1 MIKEIIATGVDANAA
16 IESGALLLGL
26 PREEVQF
33 EIIDLPRKG
42 GFLGLKKLPA
52 KVRVWVELP
61 DEKPARSEKPR
72 RQEAPKKE
80 QKAENKPTAPKAEKP
95 ARSEKPAP
103 RVEKPIRVE
112 AEKPAPVEI
121 EPTGEVRAKVE
132 KAAAY
137 VTEIL
142 KAMGLTDFTL
152 TPRYYEENVRLQL
165 AGEQIG
171 GVIGRRG
178 ETLDAIQYLAS
189 LVANRGEGE
198 YIRLSIDSGNYREKR
213 ARTLEALARKLA
225 NQAVRTGRSIT
236 LEPMNPYE
244 RRIIHGAVSTV
255 KGATSSS
262 TGVEPN
268 RRVVI
273 SSTVPPTG
281 GKEGSRE
288 GGRGGRNGRG
298 GNRRGNGG
306 RGNGGE
312 RRRPIAPAETGAE
325 REHAAAVIILPQRR
339 ERVRGELSGSIAR
352 KRKRHGL
359 VVFHGAYAP
368 DRFRHAE
375 IYEPR
380 ARAHRRARAEIRR
393 AGIPDA
399 SADDEE
405 LSVIALVRFGSAPR
419 HGHAA
424 AIPVYAHGL
433 RHIPVHGFHPL
444 R

>member
-1 MIKEIIATGVDANAA
+1 MIKEIVATGADANAA

-26 PREEVQF
+26 PRDEVQF

-52 KVRVWVELP
+52 KVRVWAELP

-72 RQEAPKKE
+72 RQEAPRK
-80 QKAENKPTAPKAEKP
+80 ENKPPRAERAEKP
-95 ARSEKPAP
+95 ARPEKPVKTEKPEKSEKPRAIEE
-103 RVEKPIRVE
+103 EK
-112 AEKPAPVEI
+112 AAPVEI
-121 EPTGEVRAKVE
+121 EPTDEVRAKVE

-137 VTEIL
+137 VSEIL
-142 KAMGLTDFTL
+142 TAMGIAEFTL

-165 AGEQIG
+165 SGEQIG

-281 GKEGSRE
+281 GKDGSCS
-288 GGRGGRNGRG
+288 GGRGRNNN
-298 GNRRGNGG
+298 NRRGNP
-306 RGNGGE
+306 GNRSERRNDGE
-312 RRRPIAPAETGAE
+312 RRSRPAGERRPRLEDPPAIGGP
-325 REHAAAVIILPQRR
+325 VRR
-339 ERVRGELSGSIAR
+339 EQPETAPKAEKSSVEQEILSANTG
-352 KRKRHGL
+352 KRYGKI
-359 VVFHGAYAP
+359 
-368 DRFRHAE
+368 D
-375 IYEPR
+375 I
-380 ARAHRRARAEIRR
+380 
-393 AGIPDA
+393 
-399 SADDEE
+399 
-405 LSVIALVRFGSAPR
+405 
-419 HGHAA
+419 
-424 AIPVYAHGL
+424 
-433 RHIPVHGFHPL
+433 
-444 R
+444 

>member
-52 KVRVWVELP
+52 KVRVWVELL

-80 QKAENKPTAPKAEKP
+80 QKAENKPAAPKAEKP

-306 RGNGGE
+306 RGNPLSAAPSAGSRPKPPPRAKRALWSRRSSPRIPASATVKLISNPHKRPPDLSGGLS
-312 RRRPIAPAETGAE
+312 RPNHTLC
-325 REHAAAVIILPQRR
+325 REKVPHPQRP
-339 ERVRGELSGSIAR
+339 S
-352 KRKRHGL
+352 KH
-359 VVFHGAYAP
+359 AYPAWGCFSMKKSNP
-368 DRFRHAE
+368 L
-375 IYEPR
+375 
-380 ARAHRRARAEIRR
+380 RRAPPANSSPSPHRN
-393 AGIPDA
+393 GIK
-399 SADDEE
+399 AD
-405 LSVIALVRFGSAPR
+405 
-419 HGHAA
+419 
-424 AIPVYAHGL
+424 
-433 RHIPVHGFHPL
+433 
-444 R
+444 

>member
-80 QKAENKPTAPKAEKP
+80 QKAENKPAAPKAEKP

-103 RVEKPIRVE
+103 RAEKAEKPERQSRVEKPVKTE

-121 EPTGEVRAKVE
+121 EPTEEVRAKVE

-244 RRIIHGAVSTV
+244 RRIIHGAVSSV

-281 GKEGSRE
+281 GKEGTRE
-288 GGRGGRNGRG
+288 GGRGSRNGRG

-312 RRRPIAPAETGAE
+312 RRNDGERRSRPAGERRPRLEDPPAIGGP
-325 REHAAAVIILPQRR
+325 VRR
-339 ERVRGELSGSIAR
+339 EQAENAPKSEKSAVEQEILSANTG
-352 KRKRHGL
+352 KRYGKI
-359 VVFHGAYAP
+359 
-368 DRFRHAE
+368 D
-375 IYEPR
+375 I
-380 ARAHRRARAEIRR
+380 
-393 AGIPDA
+393 
-399 SADDEE
+399 
-405 LSVIALVRFGSAPR
+405 
-419 HGHAA
+419 
-424 AIPVYAHGL
+424 
-433 RHIPVHGFHPL
+433 
-444 R
+444 

>member
-61 DEKPARSEKPR
+61 DEKPARAEKTEKPR

-80 QKAENKPTAPKAEKP
+80 QKPAAPKAERSEKPARTEKTEKPAPKAEK
-95 ARSEKPAP
+95 AEKQPKAERPP
-103 RVEKPIRVE
+103 RPEKVEKVE
-112 AEKPAPVEI
+112 KAEKPAAEPKPVLVEV
-121 EPTGEVRAKVE
+121 EPTEEVRAKVE

-142 KAMGLTDFTL
+142 GAMGLSNFTV

-165 AGEQIG
+165 TGEQIG
-171 GVIGRRG
+171 SVIGRRG

-198 YIRLSIDSGNYREKR
+198 YSRLSIDSGNYREKR

-225 NQAVRTGRSIT
+225 NQAVRTGRSVT

-244 RRIIHGAVSTV
+244 RRIIHGAVSSV

-273 SSTVPPTG
+273 SSTVAPAG
-281 GKEGSRE
+281 GKEGGKE
-288 GGRGGRNGRG
+288 GGRGGRGRG

-306 RGNGGE
+306 NGGRSNGGE
-312 RRRPIAPAETGAE
+312 RRSRPAGERRPRLEDPPAIGGP
-325 REHAAAVIILPQRR
+325 VRR
-339 ERVRGELSGSIAR
+339 EPQPETAPKAEKSTVEQEILSANTG
-352 KRKRHGL
+352 KRYGKI
-359 VVFHGAYAP
+359 
-368 DRFRHAE
+368 D
-375 IYEPR
+375 I
-380 ARAHRRARAEIRR
+380 
-393 AGIPDA
+393 
-399 SADDEE
+399 
-405 LSVIALVRFGSAPR
+405 
-419 HGHAA
+419 
-424 AIPVYAHGL
+424 
-433 RHIPVHGFHPL
+433 
-444 R
+444 

>member
-61 DEKPARSEKPR
+61 DEKPARTEKTEKPR

-80 QKAENKPTAPKAEKP
+80 QKPAAPKAERSEKPARTEKTEKPAPKAEK
-95 ARSEKPAP
+95 AEKQPKAERPP
-103 RVEKPIRVE
+103 RPEKVEKVE
-112 AEKPAPVEI
+112 KAEKPAAEPKPVLVEV
-121 EPTGEVRAKVE
+121 EPTEEVRAKVE

-142 KAMGLTDFTL
+142 GAMGLSNFTV

-165 AGEQIG
+165 TGEQIG
-171 GVIGRRG
+171 SVIGRRG

-225 NQAVRTGRSIT
+225 NQAVRTGRSVT

-244 RRIIHGAVSTV
+244 RRIIHGAVSSV

-273 SSTVPPTG
+273 SSTVAPAG
-281 GKEGSRE
+281 GKEGGKE
-288 GGRGGRNGRG
+288 GGRGGRGRG

-306 RGNGGE
+306 NSGRSNGGE
-312 RRRPIAPAETGAE
+312 RRSRPAGERRPRLEDPPAIGGP
-325 REHAAAVIILPQRR
+325 VRR
-339 ERVRGELSGSIAR
+339 ELQPETAPKAEKSTVEQEILSANTG
-352 KRKRHGL
+352 KRYGKI
-359 VVFHGAYAP
+359 
-368 DRFRHAE
+368 D
-375 IYEPR
+375 I
-380 ARAHRRARAEIRR
+380 
-393 AGIPDA
+393 
-399 SADDEE
+399 
-405 LSVIALVRFGSAPR
+405 
-419 HGHAA
+419 
-424 AIPVYAHGL
+424 
-433 RHIPVHGFHPL
+433 
-444 R
+444 

>member
-72 RQEAPKKE
+72 RQEAPRK
-80 QKAENKPTAPKAEKP
+80 ENKPPKAERAEKP
-95 ARSEKPAP
+95 ARPEKPVKTEKPEKSEKPRAI
-103 RVEKPIRVE
+103 EE
-112 AEKPAPVEI
+112 EKPAPVEI

-306 RGNGGE
+306 RGNGGRGNGGE
-312 RRRPIAPAETGAE
+312 RRSRPAGERRPRLEDPPAIGGPVRREQAETAPKSE
-325 REHAAAVIILPQRR
+325 KSAVEQEILSANT
-339 ERVRGELSGSIAR
+339 G
-352 KRKRHGL
+352 KRYGKI
-359 VVFHGAYAP
+359 
-368 DRFRHAE
+368 D
-375 IYEPR
+375 I
-380 ARAHRRARAEIRR
+380 
-393 AGIPDA
+393 
-399 SADDEE
+399 
-405 LSVIALVRFGSAPR
+405 
-419 HGHAA
+419 
-424 AIPVYAHGL
+424 
-433 RHIPVHGFHPL
+433 
-444 R
+444 

>member
-72 RQEAPKKE
+72 RQEAPRK
-80 QKAENKPTAPKAEKP
+80 ENKPPRAERAEKP
-95 ARSEKPAP
+95 ARPEKPVKTEKPEKSEKPRAIEE
-103 RVEKPIRVE
+103 EK
-112 AEKPAPVEI
+112 AAPVEI
-121 EPTGEVRAKVE
+121 EPTDEVRAKVE

-306 RGNGGE
+306 RGNGGRGNGGE
-312 RRRPIAPAETGAE
+312 RRSRPAGERRPRLEDPPAIGGPVRREQAETAPKSE
-325 REHAAAVIILPQRR
+325 KSAVEQEILSANT
-339 ERVRGELSGSIAR
+339 G
-352 KRKRHGL
+352 KRYGKI
-359 VVFHGAYAP
+359 
-368 DRFRHAE
+368 D
-375 IYEPR
+375 I
-380 ARAHRRARAEIRR
+380 
-393 AGIPDA
+393 
-399 SADDEE
+399 
-405 LSVIALVRFGSAPR
+405 
-419 HGHAA
+419 
-424 AIPVYAHGL
+424 
-433 RHIPVHGFHPL
+433 
-444 R
+444 

>member
-80 QKAENKPTAPKAEKP
+80 QKAENKPAAPKAEKP

-103 RVEKPIRVE
+103 RAEKAEKPERQSRAEKPVKTE

-121 EPTGEVRAKVE
+121 EPTEEVRAKVE

-244 RRIIHGAVSTV
+244 RRIIHGAVSSV

-306 RGNGGE
+306 RSNGGE
-312 RRRPIAPAETGAE
+312 RRNDGERRSRPAGERRPRLEDPPAIGGPVRREQAETAPKSE
-325 REHAAAVIILPQRR
+325 KSAVEQ
-339 ERVRGELSGSIAR
+339 EVLSANTG
-352 KRKRHGL
+352 KRYGKI
-359 VVFHGAYAP
+359 
-368 DRFRHAE
+368 D
-375 IYEPR
+375 I
-380 ARAHRRARAEIRR
+380 
-393 AGIPDA
+393 
-399 SADDEE
+399 
-405 LSVIALVRFGSAPR
+405 
-419 HGHAA
+419 
-424 AIPVYAHGL
+424 
-433 RHIPVHGFHPL
+433 
-444 R
+444 

>member
-26 PREEVQF
+26 PRDEVQF

-72 RQEAPKKE
+72 RQEAPRK
-80 QKAENKPTAPKAEKP
+80 ENKPPRAERAEKP
-95 ARSEKPAP
+95 ARPEKPVKTEKPEKSEKPRAI
-103 RVEKPIRVE
+103 EE
-112 AEKPAPVEI
+112 EKPAPVEI

-306 RGNGGE
+306 RGNGGRGNGGE
-312 RRRPIAPAETGAE
+312 RRSRPAGERRPRLEDPPAIGGPVRREQAETAPKSE
-325 REHAAAVIILPQRR
+325 KSAVEQEILSANT
-339 ERVRGELSGSIAR
+339 G
-352 KRKRHGL
+352 KRYGKI
-359 VVFHGAYAP
+359 
-368 DRFRHAE
+368 D
-375 IYEPR
+375 I
-380 ARAHRRARAEIRR
+380 
-393 AGIPDA
+393 
-399 SADDEE
+399 
-405 LSVIALVRFGSAPR
+405 
-419 HGHAA
+419 
-424 AIPVYAHGL
+424 
-433 RHIPVHGFHPL
+433 
-444 R
+444 

>member
-61 DEKPARSEKPR
+61 DEKPARAEKTEKPR

-80 QKAENKPTAPKAEKP
+80 QKPAAPKAERSEKPARTEKTEKPAPKAEKAEKQP
-95 ARSEKPAP
+95 KAERPPRPEKVEKVEKTEKPVAEP
-103 RVEKPIRVE
+103 KPVLVEV
-112 AEKPAPVEI
+112 
-121 EPTGEVRAKVE
+121 EPTEEVRAKVE

-142 KAMGLTDFTL
+142 GAMGLSNFTV

-165 AGEQIG
+165 TGEQIG
-171 GVIGRRG
+171 SVIGRRG

-225 NQAVRTGRSIT
+225 NQAVRTGRSVT

-244 RRIIHGAVSTV
+244 RRIIHGAVSSV

-273 SSTVPPTG
+273 SSTVAPAG
-281 GKEGSRE
+281 GKEGGKE
-288 GGRGGRNGRG
+288 GGRGGRGRG

-306 RGNGGE
+306 ERRSRPAGE
-312 RRRPIAPAETGAE
+312 RRPRLEDPPAIGGP
-325 REHAAAVIILPQRR
+325 VRR
-339 ERVRGELSGSIAR
+339 EPQPETAPKAEKSTVEQEILSANTG
-352 KRKRHGL
+352 KRYGKI
-359 VVFHGAYAP
+359 
-368 DRFRHAE
+368 D
-375 IYEPR
+375 I
-380 ARAHRRARAEIRR
+380 
-393 AGIPDA
+393 
-399 SADDEE
+399 
-405 LSVIALVRFGSAPR
+405 
-419 HGHAA
+419 
-424 AIPVYAHGL
+424 
-433 RHIPVHGFHPL
+433 
-444 R
+444 

>member
-61 DEKPARSEKPR
+61 DEKPARAEKTEKPR

-80 QKAENKPTAPKAEKP
+80 QKPAAPKAERSEKPARTEKTEKPAPKAEK
-95 ARSEKPAP
+95 AEKQPKAERPP
-103 RVEKPIRVE
+103 RPEKVEKVE
-112 AEKPAPVEI
+112 KAEKPAAEPKPVLVEV
-121 EPTGEVRAKVE
+121 EPTEEVRAKVE

-142 KAMGLTDFTL
+142 GAMGLSNFTV

-165 AGEQIG
+165 TGEQIG
-171 GVIGRRG
+171 SIIGRRG

-225 NQAVRTGRSIT
+225 NQAVRTGRSVT

-244 RRIIHGAVSTV
+244 RRIIHGAVSSV
-255 KGATSSS
+255 KGATRSS

-273 SSTVPPTG
+273 SSTVAPAG
-281 GKEGSRE
+281 GKEGGKE
-288 GGRGGRNGRG
+288 GGRGGRGRG

-306 RGNGGE
+306 RSNGGE
-312 RRRPIAPAETGAE
+312 RRSRPAGERRPRLEDPPAIGGP
-325 REHAAAVIILPQRR
+325 VRR
-339 ERVRGELSGSIAR
+339 EPQPETAPKAEKSTVEQEILSANTG
-352 KRKRHGL
+352 KRYGKI
-359 VVFHGAYAP
+359 
-368 DRFRHAE
+368 D
-375 IYEPR
+375 I
-380 ARAHRRARAEIRR
+380 
-393 AGIPDA
+393 
-399 SADDEE
+399 
-405 LSVIALVRFGSAPR
+405 
-419 HGHAA
+419 
-424 AIPVYAHGL
+424 
-433 RHIPVHGFHPL
+433 
-444 R
+444 

>member
-61 DEKPARSEKPR
+61 DEKPARAEKTEKPR

-80 QKAENKPTAPKAEKP
+80 QKPAAPKAERSEKPARTEKTEKPAPKAEK
-95 ARSEKPAP
+95 AEKQPKAERPP
-103 RVEKPIRVE
+103 RPEKVEKVE
-112 AEKPAPVEI
+112 KAEKPAAEPKPVLVEV
-121 EPTGEVRAKVE
+121 EPTEEVRAKVE

-142 KAMGLTDFTL
+142 GAMGLSNFTV

-165 AGEQIG
+165 TGEQIG
-171 GVIGRRG
+171 SVIGRRG

-225 NQAVRTGRSIT
+225 NQAVRTGRSVT

-244 RRIIHGAVSTV
+244 RRIIHGAVSSV

-273 SSTVPPTG
+273 SSTVAPAG
-281 GKEGSRE
+281 GKEGGKE
-288 GGRGGRNGRG
+288 GGRGGRGRG

-306 RGNGGE
+306 RSNGGE
-312 RRRPIAPAETGAE
+312 RRSRPAGERRPRLEDPPAIGGP
-325 REHAAAVIILPQRR
+325 VRR
-339 ERVRGELSGSIAR
+339 EPQPETAPKAEKSTVEQEILSANTG
-352 KRKRHGL
+352 KRYGKI
-359 VVFHGAYAP
+359 
-368 DRFRHAE
+368 D
-375 IYEPR
+375 I
-380 ARAHRRARAEIRR
+380 
-393 AGIPDA
+393 
-399 SADDEE
+399 
-405 LSVIALVRFGSAPR
+405 
-419 HGHAA
+419 
-424 AIPVYAHGL
+424 
-433 RHIPVHGFHPL
+433 
-444 R
+444 

>member
-1 MIKEIIATGVDANAA
+1 MIKEIIATGADANAA

-26 PREEVQF
+26 PRDEVQF

-52 KVRVWVELP
+52 KVRVWAELP
-61 DEKPARSEKPR
+61 DEKPAKSEKPR

-80 QKAENKPTAPKAEKP
+80 NKPEAKPAPRAERPEKPVKTEKPAAPKREKAEKP
-95 ARSEKPAP
+95 EKAEKQPREEKPAL
-103 RVEKPIRVE
+103 
-112 AEKPAPVEI
+112 VEI
-121 EPTGEVRAKVE
+121 EPTAEVRPKVE

-142 KAMGLTDFTL
+142 TAMGLSDFTV

-171 GVIGRRG
+171 SVIGRRG
-178 ETLDAIQYLAS
+178 ETLDAIQYLTS
-189 LVANRGEGE
+189 LVANRGEGD

-255 KGATSSS
+255 KGAVSSS

-281 GKEGSRE
+281 GKEGSRS
-288 GGRGGRNGRG
+288 GRGGRG

-306 RGNGGE
+306 RNNAEHRNDGE
-312 RRRPIAPAETGAE
+312 RRPRPAGERRPRLEDPPAIGGP
-325 REHAAAVIILPQRR
+325 VRR
-339 ERVRGELSGSIAR
+339 EQTPETAPKTEKSTVEQEILSANTG
-352 KRKRHGL
+352 KRYGKI
-359 VVFHGAYAP
+359 
-368 DRFRHAE
+368 D
-375 IYEPR
+375 I
-380 ARAHRRARAEIRR
+380 
-393 AGIPDA
+393 
-399 SADDEE
+399 
-405 LSVIALVRFGSAPR
+405 
-419 HGHAA
+419 
-424 AIPVYAHGL
+424 
-433 RHIPVHGFHPL
+433 
-444 R
+444 

>member
-1 MIKEIIATGVDANAA
+1 MIKEIVATGADANAA

-26 PREEVQF
+26 PRDEVQF

-52 KVRVWVELP
+52 KVRVWAELP

-72 RQEAPKKE
+72 RQEAPRK
-80 QKAENKPTAPKAEKP
+80 ENKPPRAERAEKS
-95 ARSEKPAP
+95 ARPEKPVKTEKPEKSEKPRAIEE
-103 RVEKPIRVE
+103 EK
-112 AEKPAPVEI
+112 AAPVEI
-121 EPTGEVRAKVE
+121 VPTDEVRAKVE

-137 VTEIL
+137 VSEIL
-142 KAMGLTDFTL
+142 TAMGIAEFTL

-165 AGEQIG
+165 SGEQIG

-244 RRIIHGAVSTV
+244 RRIIHGAVSSV

-281 GKEGSRE
+281 GKDGSRS
-288 GGRGGRNGRG
+288 GGRGRNNN
-298 GNRRGNGG
+298 NRRGNPN
-306 RGNGGE
+306 RSERRNDGE
-312 RRRPIAPAETGAE
+312 RRSRPAGERRPRLEDPPAIGGP
-325 REHAAAVIILPQRR
+325 VRR
-339 ERVRGELSGSIAR
+339 EQPETAPKAEKSSVEQEILSANTG
-352 KRKRHGL
+352 KRYGKI
-359 VVFHGAYAP
+359 
-368 DRFRHAE
+368 D
-375 IYEPR
+375 I
-380 ARAHRRARAEIRR
+380 
-393 AGIPDA
+393 
-399 SADDEE
+399 
-405 LSVIALVRFGSAPR
+405 
-419 HGHAA
+419 
-424 AIPVYAHGL
+424 
-433 RHIPVHGFHPL
+433 
-444 R
+444 

>member
-1 MIKEIIATGVDANAA
+1 MIKEIIATGADANAA

-26 PREEVQF
+26 PRDEVQF

-52 KVRVWVELP
+52 KVRVWAELP
-61 DEKPARSEKPR
+61 DEKPAKSEKPR

-80 QKAENKPTAPKAEKP
+80 NKPEA
-95 ARSEKPAP
+95 KPAP
-103 RVEKPIRVE
+103 RAERPEKPVKTEKPAAPKRE
-112 AEKPAPVEI
+112 KAEKAEKAEKQPREEKPAPVEI
-121 EPTGEVRAKVE
+121 EPTAEVRAKVE

-142 KAMGLTDFTL
+142 TAMGLSDFTV

-171 GVIGRRG
+171 SVIGRRG
-178 ETLDAIQYLAS
+178 ETLDAIQYLTS
-189 LVANRGEGE
+189 LVANRGEGD

-255 KGATSSS
+255 KGAVSSS

-281 GKEGSRE
+281 GKEGSRS
-288 GGRGGRNGRG
+288 GRGGRG

-306 RGNGGE
+306 RNNAEHRNDGE
-312 RRRPIAPAETGAE
+312 RRSRPAGERRPRLEDPPAIGGP
-325 REHAAAVIILPQRR
+325 VRR
-339 ERVRGELSGSIAR
+339 EQTPETAPKTEKSTVEQEILSANTG
-352 KRKRHGL
+352 KRYGKI
-359 VVFHGAYAP
+359 
-368 DRFRHAE
+368 D
-375 IYEPR
+375 I
-380 ARAHRRARAEIRR
+380 
-393 AGIPDA
+393 
-399 SADDEE
+399 
-405 LSVIALVRFGSAPR
+405 
-419 HGHAA
+419 
-424 AIPVYAHGL
+424 
-433 RHIPVHGFHPL
+433 
-444 R
+444 

>member
-1 MIKEIIATGVDANAA
+1 MIKEIVATGADANAA

-26 PREEVQF
+26 PRDEVQF

-52 KVRVWVELP
+52 KVRVWAELP

-72 RQEAPKKE
+72 RQEAPRK
-80 QKAENKPTAPKAEKP
+80 ENKPPKAERAEKP
-95 ARSEKPAP
+95 ARPEKPVKTEKPEKSEKPRAIEE
-103 RVEKPIRVE
+103 EK
-112 AEKPAPVEI
+112 AAPVEI
-121 EPTGEVRAKVE
+121 EPTDEVRAKVE

-137 VTEIL
+137 VSEIL
-142 KAMGLTDFTL
+142 TAMGIAEFTL
-152 TPRYYEENVRLQL
+152 TPCYYEENVRLQL
-165 AGEQIG
+165 SGEQIG

-244 RRIIHGAVSTV
+244 RRIIHGAVSSV

-281 GKEGSRE
+281 GRDGSRS
-288 GGRGGRNGRG
+288 GGRGRNNN
-298 GNRRGNGG
+298 NRRGNPN
-306 RGNGGE
+306 RSERRNDGE
-312 RRRPIAPAETGAE
+312 RRSRPAGERRPRLEDPPAIGGP
-325 REHAAAVIILPQRR
+325 VRR
-339 ERVRGELSGSIAR
+339 EQPETAPKAEKSSVEQEILSANTG
-352 KRKRHGL
+352 KRYGKI
-359 VVFHGAYAP
+359 
-368 DRFRHAE
+368 D
-375 IYEPR
+375 I
-380 ARAHRRARAEIRR
+380 
-393 AGIPDA
+393 
-399 SADDEE
+399 
-405 LSVIALVRFGSAPR
+405 
-419 HGHAA
+419 
-424 AIPVYAHGL
+424 
-433 RHIPVHGFHPL
+433 
-444 R
+444 

>member
-1 MIKEIIATGVDANAA
+1 MIKEIVATGADANAA

-26 PREEVQF
+26 PRDEVQF

-52 KVRVWVELP
+52 KVRVWAELP

-72 RQEAPKKE
+72 RQEAPRK
-80 QKAENKPTAPKAEKP
+80 ENKSPRAERAEKP
-95 ARSEKPAP
+95 ARPEKPGKTEKPEKSEKPRAIEE
-103 RVEKPIRVE
+103 EK
-112 AEKPAPVEI
+112 AAPVEI
-121 EPTGEVRAKVE
+121 EPTDEVRAKVE

-137 VTEIL
+137 VSEIL
-142 KAMGLTDFTL
+142 TAMGIAEFTL

-165 AGEQIG
+165 SGEQIG

-281 GKEGSRE
+281 GKDGSRS
-288 GGRGGRNGRG
+288 GGRGRNNN
-298 GNRRGNGG
+298 NRRGNP
-306 RGNGGE
+306 GNRSERRNDGE
-312 RRRPIAPAETGAE
+312 RRSRPAGERRPRLEDPPAIGGP
-325 REHAAAVIILPQRR
+325 VRR
-339 ERVRGELSGSIAR
+339 EQPETAPKAEKSSVEQEILSANTG
-352 KRKRHGL
+352 KRYGKI
-359 VVFHGAYAP
+359 
-368 DRFRHAE
+368 D
-375 IYEPR
+375 I
-380 ARAHRRARAEIRR
+380 
-393 AGIPDA
+393 
-399 SADDEE
+399 
-405 LSVIALVRFGSAPR
+405 
-419 HGHAA
+419 
-424 AIPVYAHGL
+424 
-433 RHIPVHGFHPL
+433 
-444 R
+444 

>member
-1 MIKEIIATGVDANAA
+1 MIKEIVATGADANAA

-26 PREEVQF
+26 PRDEVQF

-52 KVRVWVELP
+52 KVRVWAELP

-72 RQEAPKKE
+72 RQEAPRK
-80 QKAENKPTAPKAEKP
+80 ENKPPRAERAEKP
-95 ARSEKPAP
+95 ARPEKSVKTEKPEKSEKPRAIEE
-103 RVEKPIRVE
+103 EK
-112 AEKPAPVEI
+112 AAPVEI
-121 EPTGEVRAKVE
+121 EPTDEVRAKVE

-137 VTEIL
+137 VSEIL
-142 KAMGLTDFTL
+142 TAMGIAEFTL

-165 AGEQIG
+165 SGEQIG

-281 GKEGSRE
+281 GKDSSRS
-288 GGRGGRNGRG
+288 GGRGRNN
-298 GNRRGNGG
+298 NRRGNP
-306 RGNGGE
+306 GNRSERRNDGE
-312 RRRPIAPAETGAE
+312 RRSRPAGERRPRLEDPPAIGGP
-325 REHAAAVIILPQRR
+325 VRR
-339 ERVRGELSGSIAR
+339 EQPETAPKAEKSSVEQEILSANTG
-352 KRKRHGL
+352 KRYGKI
-359 VVFHGAYAP
+359 
-368 DRFRHAE
+368 D
-375 IYEPR
+375 I
-380 ARAHRRARAEIRR
+380 
-393 AGIPDA
+393 
-399 SADDEE
+399 
-405 LSVIALVRFGSAPR
+405 
-419 HGHAA
+419 
-424 AIPVYAHGL
+424 
-433 RHIPVHGFHPL
+433 
-444 R
+444 

>member
-61 DEKPARSEKPR
+61 DEKPARAEKTEKPR

-80 QKAENKPTAPKAEKP
+80 QKPAAPKAERSEKPARTEKTEKPAPKAEK
-95 ARSEKPAP
+95 AEKQPKAERPP
-103 RVEKPIRVE
+103 RPEKVEKVE
-112 AEKPAPVEI
+112 KAEKPVAEPKPVLVEV
-121 EPTGEVRAKVE
+121 EPTEEVRAKVE

-142 KAMGLTDFTL
+142 GAMGLSNFTV

-165 AGEQIG
+165 TGEQIG
-171 GVIGRRG
+171 SVIGRRG

-225 NQAVRTGRSIT
+225 NQAVRTGRSVT

-244 RRIIHGAVSTV
+244 RRIIHGAVSSV

-273 SSTVPPTG
+273 SSTVAPAG
-281 GKEGSRE
+281 GKEGGKE
-288 GGRGGRNGRG
+288 GGRGGRGRG

-306 RGNGGE
+306 RSNGGE
-312 RRRPIAPAETGAE
+312 RRSRPAGERRPRLEDPPAIGGP
-325 REHAAAVIILPQRR
+325 VRR
-339 ERVRGELSGSIAR
+339 EPQPETAPKAEKSTVEQEILSANTG
-352 KRKRHGL
+352 KRYGKI
-359 VVFHGAYAP
+359 
-368 DRFRHAE
+368 D
-375 IYEPR
+375 I
-380 ARAHRRARAEIRR
+380 
-393 AGIPDA
+393 
-399 SADDEE
+399 
-405 LSVIALVRFGSAPR
+405 
-419 HGHAA
+419 
-424 AIPVYAHGL
+424 
-433 RHIPVHGFHPL
+433 
-444 R
+444 

>member
-1 MIKEIIATGVDANAA
+1 MIKEIIATGADANAA

-26 PREEVQF
+26 PRDEVQF

-52 KVRVWVELP
+52 KVRVWAELP
-61 DEKPARSEKPR
+61 DEKPAKSEKPR

-80 QKAENKPTAPKAEKP
+80 NKPEAKPAPRAERPEKPVKTEKPAAPKREKAEKP
-95 ARSEKPAP
+95 EKAEKQPREEKPAL
-103 RVEKPIRVE
+103 
-112 AEKPAPVEI
+112 VEI
-121 EPTGEVRAKVE
+121 EPTAEVRAKVE

-142 KAMGLTDFTL
+142 TAMGLSDFTV

-171 GVIGRRG
+171 SVIGRRG
-178 ETLDAIQYLAS
+178 ETLDAIQYLTS
-189 LVANRGEGE
+189 LVANRGEGD

-255 KGATSSS
+255 KGAVSSS

-281 GKEGSRE
+281 GKEGSRS
-288 GGRGGRNGRG
+288 GRGGRG

-306 RGNGGE
+306 RNNVEHRNDGE
-312 RRRPIAPAETGAE
+312 RRSRPAGERRPRLEDPPAIGGP
-325 REHAAAVIILPQRR
+325 VRR
-339 ERVRGELSGSIAR
+339 EQTPETAPKTEKSTVEQEILSANTG
-352 KRKRHGL
+352 KRYGKI
-359 VVFHGAYAP
+359 
-368 DRFRHAE
+368 D
-375 IYEPR
+375 I
-380 ARAHRRARAEIRR
+380 
-393 AGIPDA
+393 
-399 SADDEE
+399 
-405 LSVIALVRFGSAPR
+405 
-419 HGHAA
+419 
-424 AIPVYAHGL
+424 
-433 RHIPVHGFHPL
+433 
-444 R
+444 

>member
-61 DEKPARSEKPR
+61 DEKPARSEKP
-72 RQEAPKKE
+72 
-80 QKAENKPTAPKAEKP
+80 
-95 ARSEKPAP
+95 AP
-103 RVEKPIRVE
+103 RAEKPIRVE

-306 RGNGGE
+306 RGNGGRGNGGE
-312 RRRPIAPAETGAE
+312 RRSRPAGERRPRLEDPPAIGGPVRREQAETAPKSE
-325 REHAAAVIILPQRR
+325 KSAVEQEILSANT
-339 ERVRGELSGSIAR
+339 G
-352 KRKRHGL
+352 KRYGKI
-359 VVFHGAYAP
+359 
-368 DRFRHAE
+368 D
-375 IYEPR
+375 I
-380 ARAHRRARAEIRR
+380 
-393 AGIPDA
+393 
-399 SADDEE
+399 
-405 LSVIALVRFGSAPR
+405 
-419 HGHAA
+419 
-424 AIPVYAHGL
+424 
-433 RHIPVHGFHPL
+433 
-444 R
+444 

>member
-1 MIKEIIATGVDANAA
+1 MIKEIVATGADANAA

-26 PREEVQF
+26 PRDEVQF

-52 KVRVWVELP
+52 KVRVWAELP

-72 RQEAPKKE
+72 RQEAPRK
-80 QKAENKPTAPKAEKP
+80 ENKPPKAERAEKP
-95 ARSEKPAP
+95 ARPEKPVKTEKPEKSEKPRAIEE
-103 RVEKPIRVE
+103 EK
-112 AEKPAPVEI
+112 AAPVEI
-121 EPTGEVRAKVE
+121 EPTDEVRAKVE

-137 VTEIL
+137 VSEIL
-142 KAMGLTDFTL
+142 TAMGIAEFTL

-165 AGEQIG
+165 SGEQIG

-244 RRIIHGAVSTV
+244 RRIIHGAVSSV

-281 GKEGSRE
+281 GKDSSRS
-288 GGRGGRNGRG
+288 GGRGRNNN
-298 GNRRGNGG
+298 NRRGNPN
-306 RGNGGE
+306 RSERRNDGE
-312 RRRPIAPAETGAE
+312 RRSRPAGERRPRLEDPPAIGGP
-325 REHAAAVIILPQRR
+325 VRR
-339 ERVRGELSGSIAR
+339 EQPETAPKAEKSSVEQEILSANTG
-352 KRKRHGL
+352 KRYGKI
-359 VVFHGAYAP
+359 
-368 DRFRHAE
+368 D
-375 IYEPR
+375 I
-380 ARAHRRARAEIRR
+380 
-393 AGIPDA
+393 
-399 SADDEE
+399 
-405 LSVIALVRFGSAPR
+405 
-419 HGHAA
+419 
-424 AIPVYAHGL
+424 
-433 RHIPVHGFHPL
+433 
-444 R
+444 

>member
-26 PREEVQF
+26 PRDEVQF

-72 RQEAPKKE
+72 RQEAPRRGNKPP
-80 QKAENKPTAPKAEKP
+80 KAERAEKP
-95 ARSEKPAP
+95 ARPEKPVKTEKPEKSEKPRAI
-103 RVEKPIRVE
+103 EE
-112 AEKPAPVEI
+112 EKPAPVEI
-121 EPTGEVRAKVE
+121 EPTEEVRAKVE

-244 RRIIHGAVSTV
+244 RRIIHSKISEIEGV
-255 KGATSSS
+255 TSKSVGEDPYRKVVVSS
-262 TGVEPN
+262 TTGRRSGGN
-268 RRVVI
+268 R
-273 SSTVPPTG
+273 
-281 GKEGSRE
+281 
-288 GGRGGRNGRG
+288 GGRGGQNRG
-298 GNRRGNGG
+298 GK
-306 RGNGGE
+306 
-312 RRRPIAPAETGAE
+312 RPY
-325 REHAAAVIILPQRR
+325 R
-339 ERVRGELSGSIAR
+339 ERKPEDFQRKNLDSMKTSFERDYKKPKPEDELNA
-352 KRKRHGL
+352 GL
-359 VVFHGAYAP
+359 YGKIEF
-368 DRFRHAE
+368 
-375 IYEPR
+375 
-380 ARAHRRARAEIRR
+380 
-393 AGIPDA
+393 
-399 SADDEE
+399 
-405 LSVIALVRFGSAPR
+405 
-419 HGHAA
+419 
-424 AIPVYAHGL
+424 
-433 RHIPVHGFHPL
+433 
-444 R
+444 

>member
-1 MIKEIIATGVDANAA
+1 MIKEIVATGADANAA

-26 PREEVQF
+26 PRDEVQF

-52 KVRVWVELP
+52 KVRVWAELP

-72 RQEAPKKE
+72 RQETPRK
-80 QKAENKPTAPKAEKP
+80 ENKPPRAERAEKP
-95 ARSEKPAP
+95 ARPEKPVKTEKPEKSEKPRAIEE
-103 RVEKPIRVE
+103 EK
-112 AEKPAPVEI
+112 AAPVEI
-121 EPTGEVRAKVE
+121 EPTDEVRAKVE

-137 VTEIL
+137 VSEIL
-142 KAMGLTDFTL
+142 TAMGIAEFTL

-165 AGEQIG
+165 SGEQIG

-281 GKEGSRE
+281 GKDGSRS
-288 GGRGGRNGRG
+288 GGRGRNNN
-298 GNRRGNGG
+298 NRRGNPN
-306 RGNGGE
+306 RSERRNDGE
-312 RRRPIAPAETGAE
+312 RRSRPAGERRPRLEDPPAIGGP
-325 REHAAAVIILPQRR
+325 VRR
-339 ERVRGELSGSIAR
+339 EQPETAPKAEKSSVEQEILSANTG
-352 KRKRHGL
+352 KRYGKI
-359 VVFHGAYAP
+359 
-368 DRFRHAE
+368 D
-375 IYEPR
+375 I
-380 ARAHRRARAEIRR
+380 
-393 AGIPDA
+393 
-399 SADDEE
+399 
-405 LSVIALVRFGSAPR
+405 
-419 HGHAA
+419 
-424 AIPVYAHGL
+424 
-433 RHIPVHGFHPL
+433 
-444 R
+444 

>member
-61 DEKPARSEKPR
+61 DEKPARTEKTEKPR

-80 QKAENKPTAPKAEKP
+80 QKPAAPKAERSEKPARTEKPAPKAEK
-95 ARSEKPAP
+95 AEKQPKAERPP
-103 RVEKPIRVE
+103 RPEKVEKVE
-112 AEKPAPVEI
+112 KAEKPAAEPKPVLVEV
-121 EPTGEVRAKVE
+121 EPTEEVRAKVE

-142 KAMGLTDFTL
+142 GAMGLSNFTV

-165 AGEQIG
+165 TGEQIG
-171 GVIGRRG
+171 SVIGRRG

-225 NQAVRTGRSIT
+225 NQAVRTGRSVT

-244 RRIIHGAVSTV
+244 RRIIHGAVSSV

-273 SSTVPPTG
+273 SSTVAPAG
-281 GKEGSRE
+281 GKEGGKE
-288 GGRGGRNGRG
+288 GGRGGRGRG

-306 RGNGGE
+306 NSGRSNGGE
-312 RRRPIAPAETGAE
+312 RRSRPAGERRPRLEDPPAIGGP
-325 REHAAAVIILPQRR
+325 VRR
-339 ERVRGELSGSIAR
+339 EPQPETAPKAEKSTVEQEILSANTG
-352 KRKRHGL
+352 KRYGKI
-359 VVFHGAYAP
+359 
-368 DRFRHAE
+368 D
-375 IYEPR
+375 I
-380 ARAHRRARAEIRR
+380 
-393 AGIPDA
+393 
-399 SADDEE
+399 
-405 LSVIALVRFGSAPR
+405 
-419 HGHAA
+419 
-424 AIPVYAHGL
+424 
-433 RHIPVHGFHPL
+433 
-444 R
+444 

>member
-1 MIKEIIATGVDANAA
+1 MIKEIIATGADANAA

-26 PREEVQF
+26 PRDEVQF

-52 KVRVWVELP
+52 KVRVWAELP
-61 DEKPARSEKPR
+61 DEKPAKSEKPR

-80 QKAENKPTAPKAEKP
+80 NKPEAKPAPRAERPEKPVKTEKPAAPKREKAEKP
-95 ARSEKPAP
+95 EKAEKQPCEEKPAL
-103 RVEKPIRVE
+103 
-112 AEKPAPVEI
+112 VEI
-121 EPTGEVRAKVE
+121 EPTAEVRAKVE

-142 KAMGLTDFTL
+142 TAMGLSDFTV

-171 GVIGRRG
+171 SVIGRRG
-178 ETLDAIQYLAS
+178 ETLDAIQYLTS
-189 LVANRGEGE
+189 LVANRGEGD

-255 KGATSSS
+255 KGAVSSS

-281 GKEGSRE
+281 GKEGSRS
-288 GGRGGRNGRG
+288 GRGGRG

-306 RGNGGE
+306 RNNVEHRNDGE
-312 RRRPIAPAETGAE
+312 RRSRPAGERRPRLEDPPAIGGP
-325 REHAAAVIILPQRR
+325 VRR
-339 ERVRGELSGSIAR
+339 EQTPETAPKTEKSTVEQEILSANTG
-352 KRKRHGL
+352 KRYGKI
-359 VVFHGAYAP
+359 
-368 DRFRHAE
+368 D
-375 IYEPR
+375 I
-380 ARAHRRARAEIRR
+380 
-393 AGIPDA
+393 
-399 SADDEE
+399 
-405 LSVIALVRFGSAPR
+405 
-419 HGHAA
+419 
-424 AIPVYAHGL
+424 
-433 RHIPVHGFHPL
+433 
-444 R
+444 

>member
-26 PREEVQF
+26 PRDEVQF

-72 RQEAPKKE
+72 RQEAPRK
-80 QKAENKPTAPKAEKP
+80 ENKPPKAERAEKP
-95 ARSEKPAP
+95 ARPEKPVKTEKPEKSEKPRAI
-103 RVEKPIRVE
+103 EE
-112 AEKPAPVEI
+112 EKPAPVEI

-306 RGNGGE
+306 RGNGGRGNGGE
-312 RRRPIAPAETGAE
+312 RRSRPAGERRPRLEDPPAIGGPVRREQAETAPKSE
-325 REHAAAVIILPQRR
+325 KSAVEQEILSANT
-339 ERVRGELSGSIAR
+339 G
-352 KRKRHGL
+352 KRYGKI
-359 VVFHGAYAP
+359 
-368 DRFRHAE
+368 D
-375 IYEPR
+375 I
-380 ARAHRRARAEIRR
+380 
-393 AGIPDA
+393 
-399 SADDEE
+399 
-405 LSVIALVRFGSAPR
+405 
-419 HGHAA
+419 
-424 AIPVYAHGL
+424 
-433 RHIPVHGFHPL
+433 
-444 R
+444 

>member
-80 QKAENKPTAPKAEKP
+80 QKAENKPAAPKAEKP

-255 KGATSSS
+255 KGAT
-262 TGVEPN
+262 
-268 RRVVI
+268 
-273 SSTVPPTG
+273 VPPTG

-312 RRRPIAPAETGAE
+312 RRSRPAGERRPRLEDPPAIGGPVRREQAETAPKSE
-325 REHAAAVIILPQRR
+325 KSAVEQEILSANT
-339 ERVRGELSGSIAR
+339 G
-352 KRKRHGL
+352 KRYGKI
-359 VVFHGAYAP
+359 
-368 DRFRHAE
+368 D
-375 IYEPR
+375 I
-380 ARAHRRARAEIRR
+380 
-393 AGIPDA
+393 
-399 SADDEE
+399 
-405 LSVIALVRFGSAPR
+405 
-419 HGHAA
+419 
-424 AIPVYAHGL
+424 
-433 RHIPVHGFHPL
+433 
-444 R
+444 

>member
-1 MIKEIIATGVDANAA
+1 MIKEIVATGADANAA

-26 PREEVQF
+26 PRDEVQF

-52 KVRVWVELP
+52 KVRVWAELP

-72 RQEAPKKE
+72 RQEAPRK
-80 QKAENKPTAPKAEKP
+80 ENKPPRAERAEKP
-95 ARSEKPAP
+95 VRPEKPVKTEKPEKSEKPRAIEE
-103 RVEKPIRVE
+103 EK
-112 AEKPAPVEI
+112 AAPVEI
-121 EPTGEVRAKVE
+121 EPTDEVRAKVE

-137 VTEIL
+137 VSEIL
-142 KAMGLTDFTL
+142 TAMGIAEFTL

-165 AGEQIG
+165 SGEQIG

-281 GKEGSRE
+281 SKDGSRS
-288 GGRGGRNGRG
+288 GGRGRNNN
-298 GNRRGNGG
+298 NRRGNP
-306 RGNGGE
+306 GNRSERRNDGE
-312 RRRPIAPAETGAE
+312 RRSRPAGERRPRLEDPPAIGGP
-325 REHAAAVIILPQRR
+325 VRR
-339 ERVRGELSGSIAR
+339 EQPETAPKAEKSSVEQEILSANTG
-352 KRKRHGL
+352 KRYGKI
-359 VVFHGAYAP
+359 
-368 DRFRHAE
+368 D
-375 IYEPR
+375 I
-380 ARAHRRARAEIRR
+380 
-393 AGIPDA
+393 
-399 SADDEE
+399 
-405 LSVIALVRFGSAPR
+405 
-419 HGHAA
+419 
-424 AIPVYAHGL
+424 
-433 RHIPVHGFHPL
+433 
-444 R
+444 

>member
-26 PREEVQF
+26 PRDEVQF

-72 RQEAPKKE
+72 RQEAPRK
-80 QKAENKPTAPKAEKP
+80 ENKPPRAERAEKP
-95 ARSEKPAP
+95 ARPEKPVKTEKPEKSEKPRAIEE
-103 RVEKPIRVE
+103 EK
-112 AEKPAPVEI
+112 AAPVEI
-121 EPTGEVRAKVE
+121 EPTDEVRAKVE

-306 RGNGGE
+306 RGTGGE
-312 RRRPIAPAETGAE
+312 RRSRPAGERRPRLEDPPAIGGPVRREQAETAPKSE
-325 REHAAAVIILPQRR
+325 KSAVEQEILSANT
-339 ERVRGELSGSIAR
+339 G
-352 KRKRHGL
+352 KRYGKI
-359 VVFHGAYAP
+359 
-368 DRFRHAE
+368 D
-375 IYEPR
+375 I
-380 ARAHRRARAEIRR
+380 
-393 AGIPDA
+393 
-399 SADDEE
+399 
-405 LSVIALVRFGSAPR
+405 
-419 HGHAA
+419 
-424 AIPVYAHGL
+424 
-433 RHIPVHGFHPL
+433 
-444 R
+444 

>member
-80 QKAENKPTAPKAEKP
+80 QKSENKPAAPKAEKS

-103 RVEKPIRVE
+103 RAEKTEKPERQPRAEKPAKAE
-112 AEKPAPVEI
+112 ADKPAPVEI
-121 EPTGEVRAKVE
+121 EPTEEVRAKVE

-171 GVIGRRG
+171 SVIGRRG

-312 RRRPIAPAETGAE
+312 RRSRPAGERRPRLEDPPAIGGPVRREQAETAPKSE
-325 REHAAAVIILPQRR
+325 KSAVEQEILSANT
-339 ERVRGELSGSIAR
+339 G
-352 KRKRHGL
+352 KRYGKI
-359 VVFHGAYAP
+359 
-368 DRFRHAE
+368 D
-375 IYEPR
+375 I
-380 ARAHRRARAEIRR
+380 
-393 AGIPDA
+393 
-399 SADDEE
+399 
-405 LSVIALVRFGSAPR
+405 
-419 HGHAA
+419 
-424 AIPVYAHGL
+424 
-433 RHIPVHGFHPL
+433 
-444 R
+444 

>member
-1 MIKEIIATGVDANAA
+1 MIKEIVATGADANAA

-26 PREEVQF
+26 PRDEVQF

-52 KVRVWVELP
+52 KVRVWAELP

-72 RQEAPKKE
+72 RQEAPRK
-80 QKAENKPTAPKAEKP
+80 ENKPPRAERAEKP
-95 ARSEKPAP
+95 ARPEKPVKTEKPEKSEKPRAIEE
-103 RVEKPIRVE
+103 EK
-112 AEKPAPVEI
+112 AAPVEI
-121 EPTGEVRAKVE
+121 EPTDEVRAKVE

-137 VTEIL
+137 VSEIL
-142 KAMGLTDFTL
+142 TAMGVAEFTL

-165 AGEQIG
+165 SGEQIG

-281 GKEGSRE
+281 GKDSSRS
-288 GGRGGRNGRG
+288 GGRGRNNN
-298 GNRRGNGG
+298 NRRGNP
-306 RGNGGE
+306 GNRSERRNDGE
-312 RRRPIAPAETGAE
+312 RRSRPAGERRPRLEDPPAIGGP
-325 REHAAAVIILPQRR
+325 VRR
-339 ERVRGELSGSIAR
+339 EQPETAPKAEKSSVEQEILSANTG
-352 KRKRHGL
+352 KRYGKI
-359 VVFHGAYAP
+359 
-368 DRFRHAE
+368 D
-375 IYEPR
+375 I
-380 ARAHRRARAEIRR
+380 
-393 AGIPDA
+393 
-399 SADDEE
+399 
-405 LSVIALVRFGSAPR
+405 
-419 HGHAA
+419 
-424 AIPVYAHGL
+424 
-433 RHIPVHGFHPL
+433 
-444 R
+444 

>member
-61 DEKPARSEKPR
+61 DEKPTRSEKPR

-80 QKAENKPTAPKAEKP
+80 QKAENKPAAPKAEKKP

-121 EPTGEVRAKVE
+121 EPTEEVRAKVE

-244 RRIIHGAVSTV
+244 RRVLH
-255 KGATSSS
+255 ATLQNNPYVTTYSE
-262 TGVEPN
+262 GEEPN

-273 SSTVPPTG
+273 AP
-281 GKEGSRE
+281 KKRE
-288 GGRGGRNGRG
+288 
-298 GNRRGNGG
+298 
-306 RGNGGE
+306 E
-312 RRRPIAPAETGAE
+312 R
-325 REHAAAVIILPQRR
+325 
-339 ERVRGELSGSIAR
+339 
-352 KRKRHGL
+352 
-359 VVFHGAYAP
+359 
-368 DRFRHAE
+368 
-375 IYEPR
+375 
-380 ARAHRRARAEIRR
+380 
-393 AGIPDA
+393 
-399 SADDEE
+399 
-405 LSVIALVRFGSAPR
+405 
-419 HGHAA
+419 
-424 AIPVYAHGL
+424 
-433 RHIPVHGFHPL
+433 
-444 R
+444 